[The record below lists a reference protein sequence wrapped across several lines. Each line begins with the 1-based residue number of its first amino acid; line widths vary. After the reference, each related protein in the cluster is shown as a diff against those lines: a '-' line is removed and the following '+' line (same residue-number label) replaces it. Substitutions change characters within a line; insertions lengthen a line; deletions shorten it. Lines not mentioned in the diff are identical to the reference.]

1 VVSVSQKATVV
12 LDHGK
17 LCELDHNLAKE
28 YVNRPCTV
36 SQFSIG
42 PPDGRVFANPEGINR
57 LARAYSD

>member
-17 LCELDHNLAKE
+17 HCELDHNLAKE
-28 YVNRPCTV
+28 YVNRPSTV

-42 PPDGRVFANPEGINR
+42 PPGERFFAIQ
-57 LARAYSD
+57 